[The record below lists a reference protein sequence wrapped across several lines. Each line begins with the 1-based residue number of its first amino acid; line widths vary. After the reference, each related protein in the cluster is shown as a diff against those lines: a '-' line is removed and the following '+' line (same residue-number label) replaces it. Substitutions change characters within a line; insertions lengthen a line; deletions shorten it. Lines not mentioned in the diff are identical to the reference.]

1 MGRAEVEERHDGIPQ
16 LGLVGDLPTLAVRL
30 ALLSLS
36 GTLRRC
42 GLGGSPGGLD
52 CRSWGPDPDQPAMGA
67 GPCSGL
73 PRQPVVA
80 GRLHR
85 TGEEGVAGGQ
95 EIPVLGGFD
104 LSVVRIPEA
113 IAGVV
118 YVEVLV
124 Q

>member
-1 MGRAEVEERHDGIPQ
+1 MADVRPGSQSGSILEDDRPGSADPATADHRRPGTGLVGDLLGQGRVGRAEVEERHDGVPQ

-67 GPCSGL
+67 GPCSGFHAS
-73 PRQPVVA
+73 Q
-80 GRLHR
+80 
-85 TGEEGVAGGQ
+85 
-95 EIPVLGGFD
+95 
-104 LSVVRIPEA
+104 
-113 IAGVV
+113 
-118 YVEVLV
+118 
-124 Q
+124 